1 MPSQDRLKSGD
12 ALILSF
18 GAQVG
23 GYNVECS
30 AVLCRQA
37 NGLRKAAV
45 DAMLLP
51 MMWGENMKVGRS
63 PRCGKKGLDQIR
75 KAGSRSF

>member
-23 GYNVECS
+23 GYNVECERS
-30 AVLCRQA
+30 FFVGKPTDYARRLF
-37 NGLRKAAV
+37 
-45 DAMLLP
+45 DAMLAAHD
-51 MMWGENMKVGRS
+51 VGGREHQ
-63 PRCGKKGLDQIR
+63 RGCGR
-75 KAGSRSF
+75 RGSRQEKLGPNP